1 MKAWNNVDL
10 NQGEKI
16 GGSKCGP
23 NRPKSDQKL
32 FFTIFS
38 KFASLVFLLIVWGD
52 SLEQCLSSGGKTHK
66 KKLEA
71 QNGTRNYIFAIFSS
85 LHH

>member
-23 NRPKSDQKL
+23 NRPKSGQKL

-85 LHH
+85 VHH